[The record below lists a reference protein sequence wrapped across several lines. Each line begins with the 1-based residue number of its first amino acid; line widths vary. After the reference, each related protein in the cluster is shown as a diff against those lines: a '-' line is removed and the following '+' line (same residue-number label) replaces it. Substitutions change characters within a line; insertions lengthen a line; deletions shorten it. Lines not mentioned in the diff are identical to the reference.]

1 MTTTVFPQDEDE
13 DEHADCPDLPS
24 LDCHSCNQVC
34 TIGGF
39 EFMVGEHG
47 PPPWTLALCTGCGAL
62 HVNDD

>member
-1 MTTTVFPQDEDE
+1 MTTTVFPQDE

-24 LDCHSCNQVC
+24 MDCHSCHQVV